1 MINKKNELKNTPFA
15 FIIFIIMIHYYY
27 FIEGSHSSSATVL
40 ISRMFAKP
48 VCLIILIS
56 IFEVLEEVILDNF

>member
-1 MINKKNELKNTPFA
+1 
-15 FIIFIIMIHYYY
+15 MIHYFFYR
-27 FIEGSHSSSATVL
+27 ESHPSSAIVL

-48 VCLIILIS
+48 ICPHIFIP